1 MIFFPVGTDRHLKA
15 TPWVNY
21 TLIGLNVIV
30 YLLTASQVKGLD
42 AAIRQFAET
51 PPYIL
56 PPVEDLINHFWI
68 FNYYLHPSSPQLHQF
83 FTSVFLHADEWHLI
97 GNMVFLYVFGN
108 GVEDRLGKV
117 GYLAFYLAGGVVAGL
132 GHCLVSPAPVL
143 GASGAVAAVTGM
155 FLALFPMAIVTI
167 VYWMIIFG
175 SFEVSSMVLILFR
188 VIMDAV
194 FQVLGIGGV
203 AYTAHLAGYGFGF
216 GVGMALLL
224 TRLLRR
230 EPYDMLALIEHRRR
244 RAQFKRMAREGYQPW
259 ERNKVKDPSPDDQA
273 KPLSPQQQ
281 KLRDQRARVIRALH
295 QHDLPTAAEHYAT
308 LLQEF
313 PDQVMN
319 QQQQL
324 DLANQLM
331 SDRQYGA
338 AASAYE
344 LLLSK
349 FNSYSGK
356 AHVQLILGMIYA
368 RYLDQPNRARA
379 LLEEARH
386 QLDTDD
392 RAMAEKVLGELKS
405 KQ

>member
-1 MIFFPVGTDRHLKA
+1 MIFFPVGTDRHLRA

-21 TLIGLNVIV
+21 CLIGLNVII
-30 YLLTASQVKGLD
+30 YLFTAGQVKTL
-42 AAIRQFAET
+42 AATLRQFAQT
-51 PPYIL
+51 PPYYI
-56 PPVEDLINHFWI
+56 PPVEDLVNHFWI
-68 FNYYLHPSSPQLHQF
+68 FNYYLHPTSPQLHQF
-83 FTSVFLHADEWHLI
+83 FTSIFLHADEWHLI

-117 GYLAFYLAGGVVAGL
+117 GYLAFYLAGGVVAGM
-132 GHCLVSPAPVL
+132 GHCMVSPAPVL

-188 VIMDAV
+188 VILDV
-194 FQVLGIGGV
+194 LFQLLGIGGV

-216 GVGMALLL
+216 AVGMTLLL
-224 TRLLRR
+224 TRLLTR

-244 RAQFKRMAREGYQPW
+244 RAQFKRMAAQGYQPW
-259 ERNKVKDPSPDDQA
+259 ELNKVSDPSSRDQA
-273 KPLSPQQQ
+273 APLSPQQQ
-281 KLRDQRARVIRALH
+281 KLRDKRAQVIRALH
-295 QHDLPTAAEHYAT
+295 QHDLPAAAEHYAT

-338 AASAYE
+338 AANAYE

-368 RYLDQPNRARA
+368 RYLDQPQRARE
-379 LLEEARH
+379 LLSEARK
-386 QLDTDD
+386 QLDPDD
-392 RAMAEKVLGELKS
+392 RAVAEKILDELSRK
-405 KQ
+405 